1 MLGERPPPTDE
12 VQVWHTRLAA
22 SPEEYT
28 GLEQLLSPAEHDRA
42 DRFHRPLDRE
52 RYVIGRG
59 RLRRLLAGY
68 LDADPAIVAL
78 TDGEHGKPCLAAD
91 ADAWLRFNVAH
102 SHELA
107 VYAIGKDAEVGV
119 DLECL
124 KAELD
129 VAGLARRTLSAR
141 EQQLLAAVP
150 DDEQLPAF
158 VAMWTRKEAVLKAAG
173 VGLKISANACD
184 VEDGF
189 ADLGAEHG
197 RWFVHD
203 VTVVDGY
210 RCAVAV
216 GHARTSVPRASS
228 PLVRDEATPLS

>member
-1 MLGERPPPTDE
+1 
-12 VQVWHTRLAA
+12 
-22 SPEEYT
+22 
-28 GLEQLLSPAEHDRA
+28 
-42 DRFHRPLDRE
+42 
-52 RYVIGRG
+52 
-59 RLRRLLAGY
+59 

-78 TDGEHGKPCLAAD
+78 TDGVHGKPCLAAD
-91 ADAWLRFNVAH
+91 AHAWLRFNVAH
-102 SHELA
+102 SNDVA
-107 VYAIGKDAEVGV
+107 VYAIGKDADVGV
-119 DLECL
+119 DIEWL

-141 EQQLLAAVP
+141 EQEVLAALP
-150 DDEQLPAF
+150 DDAQLPAF

-173 VGLKISANACD
+173 VGLKVSADACD

-203 VTVVDGY
+203 VAVVDGY

-216 GHARTSVPRASS
+216 GHTRMSVPRASS
-228 PLVRDEATPLS
+228 PLVRDEASALS